1 MQLSQDYLQ
10 PTCNHPFRPGLF
22 ANKLK
27 TLLGLSFHS
36 LTGGCQKTH
45 VRI

>member
-10 PTCNHPFRPGLF
+10 PACNHPFRPGLF
-22 ANKLK
+22 ANRLN
-27 TLLGLSFHS
+27 TLLGLSFLS
-36 LTGGCQKTH
+36 LTGVCQKTH